1 MATAHPIPQAPP
13 DPRPAL
19 AGAPLPDRARTWL
32 DTATARVAADPTA
45 IRALFPAARRQCG
58 QAPLTDH
65 WHTDDA
71 VRAALLTALPL
82 RGEAL
87 ADAVADLYRHGD
99 PAEQR
104 AVLRALPLLE
114 EVNAEAGAEWD
125 EGRVGADRA
134 RAGDENGFDG
144 TSPSDSSGSVNSP
157 HVSAGWGDP
166 IPPGGVGAPFRTTGR
181 PVPDVRRPLFAA
193 AAPADDRLGELALS
207 LVREALRGNDNS
219 VIEAALG
226 AYAAA
231 RLPDAEYRQ
240 AVLKCVFYDIPLDRL
255 YGLDARA
262 DRELARMLA
271 DFAHERIA
279 AGRTVP
285 ADVWPLVRAHTALA
299 KSLAARARDLA
310 ETRPEAAAR
319 ALAALAETERDAATG
334 QETVAATVGEPTP
347 ATAAET
353 FAETGEKTVAATPST
368 PPTPTGTLP
377 RRP

>member
-1 MATAHPIPQAPP
+1 MATAHPTPQAPP

-19 AGAPLPDRARTWL
+19 AGAALPDRARTWL
-32 DTATARVAADPTA
+32 DTATARVSADPAA

-58 QAPLTDH
+58 QARLTDH

-87 ADAVADLYRHGD
+87 ANAVADLYRHGD

-114 EVNAEAGAEWD
+114 EVNAEGGAGREDTGEAP
-125 EGRVGADRA
+125 
-134 RAGDENGFDG
+134 AGNRDGSDG
-144 TSPSDSSGSVNSP
+144 TSPADGA
-157 HVSAGWGDP
+157 AGA
-166 IPPGGVGAPFRTTGR
+166 GAPLRTA
-181 PVPDVRRPLFAA
+181 PARRPLPGVPGARRTLFAA
-193 AAPADDRLGELALS
+193 APDDRLGELALS

-319 ALAALAETERDAATG
+319 ALAALAETEGDAATVV
-334 QETVAATVGEPTP
+334 ETVAATPATRTPTP
-347 ATAAET
+347 PP
-353 FAETGEKTVAATPST
+353 GPAAT
-368 PPTPTGTLP
+368 GTFS